1 MQKQNYVEYLKDNHL
16 VSHARACKIMQV
28 SRSSKYY
35 DKKMPEKDAKLKT
48 IIASVIGSSRKGRE
62 KVIRLV
68 QKKHPNIGS
77 SKIRRV
83 YEKEGF
89 SLYRRLKRRLK
100 QQIANPITIPL
111 KANEEWAMDFM
122 SDVLENGKKFRT
134 FNVVD
139 HFDRSCKGI
148 FVAYS
153 LPASRV
159 VEFMEQIIEKYGKP
173 KRIRT
178 DNGPEFRSKRF
189 QLWMKNNDIEWS
201 PIQNGKPQQ
210 NAIVE
215 RFNKTFREDILDAN
229 LFISI
234 EHAQRIA
241 NHWVNEYNED
251 RPHQALGYKTPM
263 EYAA

>member
-1 MQKQNYVEYLKDNHL
+1 
-16 VSHARACKIMQV
+16 MQV
-28 SRSSKYY
+28 SRTSQYY
-35 DKKMPEKDAKLKT
+35 IKKMPQKDAKLKT
-48 IIASVIGSSRKGRE
+48 IIESVIGSSRKGRE

-68 QKKHPNIGS
+68 QKNHPHISS

-83 YEKEGF
+83 YEREGF
-89 SLYRRLKRRLK
+89 SLYKRLKRRVR
-100 QQIANPITIPL
+100 QQVANPITIPL

-122 SDVLENGKKFRT
+122 SDMLENGRKFRT

-139 HFDRSCKGI
+139 HFNRSCKGI
-148 FVAYS
+148 YAAHS
-153 LPASRV
+153 LPAIRV
-159 VEFMEQIIEKYGKP
+159 VEFMERIIEKQGKP

-189 QLWMKNNDIEWS
+189 QLWMKANNIEWS

-215 RFNKTFREDILDAN
+215 RFNKTFREDVLDAN
-229 LFISI
+229 LFSSI
-234 EHAQRIA
+234 DHAQQLA
-241 NHWVNEYNED
+241 DDWAKDYNEE
-251 RPHQALGYKTPM
+251 RPHQALGYKTPK